1 MARRLRV
8 LLADDHTVVRAGL
21 RALLE
26 EIQDVDV
33 VGEAADGREAL
44 ERIETLR
51 PDIAVLD
58 ITMPGL
64 NGLEVAQRVPKLSP
78 RTRVLVLSMHAD
90 DLHVAQALHAEVSG
104 YLLKE
109 AAASELHAAVHAVAR
124 GEAYLSPTISRSVVD
139 AVMRG
144 EEPPTDP
151 LAGLTQRQREILQ
164 LVAEGKPTKVIA
176 ATLALSVKTIEAHR
190 TNLMRRLGIHDI
202 AGLTRFAVEAGLLP
216 PKR

>member
-1 MARRLRV
+1 MKV
-8 LLADDHTVVRAGL
+8 LLADDHALMRKGIRAVL
-21 RALLE
+21 AALPG
-26 EIQDVDV
+26 IDV
-33 VGEAADGREAL
+33 VAETADGREAL
-44 ERIETLR
+44 ALIEELR
-51 PDIAVLD
+51 PDVAVVD

-90 DLHVAQALHAEVSG
+90 ELHVAHALRGGVAG

-124 GEAYLSPTISRSVVD
+124 GEAYLSPTISRSVVE
-139 AVMRG
+139 AFMRG

-164 LVAEGKPTKVIA
+164 LVAEGKPSKVIA
-176 ATLALSVKTIEAHR
+176 ATLGLSIKTIEAHR
-190 TNLMRRLGIHDI
+190 TNLMRRLEIRDI

-216 PKR
+216 PRR